1 MYYVQHYIS
10 FISTCFLLVVVLIYL
25 FLFYTLTVEMARR
38 KLNLCMRSKSA
49 TVEGASTEH
58 VDQETN
64 QEMHEASTQG
74 MGLQLDINLF
84 FNCR

>member
-1 MYYVQHYIS
+1 
-10 FISTCFLLVVVLIYL
+10 
-25 FLFYTLTVEMARR
+25 MASR
-38 KLNLCMRSKSA
+38 KANLRTHSKSV

-74 MGLQLDINLF
+74 MGLQLDIEFASSLLKNYIKKKKKTKQKQKQ
-84 FNCR
+84 NG

>member
-1 MYYVQHYIS
+1 
-10 FISTCFLLVVVLIYL
+10 
-25 FLFYTLTVEMARR
+25 MASR
-38 KLNLCMRSKSA
+38 KANLRTHSKSV

-74 MGLQLDINLF
+74 MGLQLDIEFASSLLKNSIKKKK
-84 FNCR
+84 NKNKNKSKMGD

>member
-1 MYYVQHYIS
+1 
-10 FISTCFLLVVVLIYL
+10 
-25 FLFYTLTVEMARR
+25 MARR
-38 KLNLCMRSKSA
+38 KANLRMHSKSV

-74 MGLQLDINLF
+74 MGLQLDIEFASSLLKNSIKTK
-84 FNCR
+84 NKKNKKKNKNKNKMGD